1 MLNIIVNE
9 GKNFEENLNK
19 ILNNSEF
26 KKEDFYIKNEETEAK
41 LFKSKKTITTA
52 ILKKEVLENI
62 KEYLNN
68 LGNLMKL
75 DIKSEIN
82 EKEEV
87 INILLISDNN
97 PVLIGKDGR
106 TLNSIQMILKQMIFT
121 KTGFQLKINLDVSNY
136 KARKLQNLE
145 YDIKRIVKEVLR
157 THMEVILDPMNS
169 YERRYVHNIV
179 SKYPELESLSTG
191 EGKERRITI
200 SYKETE

>member
-19 ILNNSEF
+19 ILNNSNL
-26 KKEDFYIKNEETEAK
+26 KETDFYLKNEETEAK

-52 ILKKEVLENI
+52 VLKKEIIENI

-97 PVLIGKDGR
+97 PILIGKDGR
-106 TLNSIQMILKQMIFT
+106 TLNSIQMILKQMIYT